1 MRITRREFAAGA
13 AATGMAFAT
22 NDLFAKRSQP
32 ALEIGVL
39 TFSFHEITEGGMTAV
54 DQMLA
59 DTRSL
64 GLHSVEIFSPQ
75 LSPFPM
81 PEGFYRRWQDAA
93 HPGAAAAPTPSAEL
107 RQQRREQLRQ
117 WRENL
122 PPDYLP
128 GVRNKFKA
136 AGVAIFA
143 LSYGFDATMSDAEID
158 SGFAQAK
165 ALGTTIVTAASPIS
179 VAERVVPFAER
190 HRMVVAF
197 HNTTST
203 DPDRIVTPDAY
214 ATLLAMSPWYRIN
227 LDVAHFSSAGY
238 DPVAFIA
245 ENHRNIVS
253 LHLHDR
259 KKNSGPSVP
268 NGEGDTPLREILLLL
283 RSKRLKIPLFY
294 ELEWVGSGQPL
305 PEIERDL
312 RYIRGLAT

>member
-1 MRITRREFAAGA
+1 
-13 AATGMAFAT
+13 TGMTFAT
-22 NDLFAKRSQP
+22 NGLFAKPSHP
-32 ALEIGVL
+32 TLELGVL
-39 TFSFHEITEGGMTAV
+39 TFSFHEITEGGMPAV
-54 DQMLA
+54 DQMIA
-59 DTRSL
+59 DTHSL
-64 GLHSVEIFSPQ
+64 GLRSVEVYSPQ

-81 PEGFYRRWQDAA
+81 PEGFYKRWQDAA
-93 HPGAAAAPTPSAEL
+93 HPGAPSAPMPSPEQ

-117 WRENL
+117 WRESL

-128 GVRNKFKA
+128 SVRNKFKA
-136 AGVAIFA
+136 AGIAIFA
-143 LSYGFDATMSDAEID
+143 LNYSFDATMTDAEID
-158 SGFAQAK
+158 SGFVQAK
-165 ALGTTIVTAASPIS
+165 ALGTTIITAASPIS

-190 HRMVVAF
+190 HRMAVAF

-214 ATLLAMSPWYRIN
+214 AKLLAMSPWYRIN
-227 LDVAHFSSAGY
+227 LDVAHFASAGY
-238 DPVAFIA
+238 DPVAFIG

-283 RSKRLKIPLFY
+283 RSKHLKIPLFY
-294 ELEWVGSGQPL
+294 ELEWIGSGQPI

-312 RYIRGLAT
+312 QYLRGLAT